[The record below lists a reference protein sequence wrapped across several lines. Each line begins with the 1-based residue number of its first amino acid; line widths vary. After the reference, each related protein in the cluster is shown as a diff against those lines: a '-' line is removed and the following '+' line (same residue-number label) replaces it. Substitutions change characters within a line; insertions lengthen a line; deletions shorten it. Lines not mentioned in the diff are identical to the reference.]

1 MKYEKCLVELD
12 EIFKY
17 LKDEEKRNIPY
28 EIRKAIKEKKDK
40 HYHWNYDES
49 KTLNEQNINRKT
61 IEMLSYLNMEYLL
74 NEKQKK
80 LMEEIHK
87 FNEKK
92 IEKEKSEKY
101 NPDSIFKNNIK
112 YDKKEE
118 VALAEVEERKWY
130 EKIFSFIKKI
140 LKK

>member
-49 KTLNEQNINRKT
+49 KTLNEQRNGRKDRSAKRR
-61 IEMLSYLNMEYLL
+61 L
-74 NEKQKK
+74 
-80 LMEEIHK
+80 HK
-87 FNEKK
+87 
-92 IEKEKSEKY
+92 
-101 NPDSIFKNNIK
+101 
-112 YDKKEE
+112 
-118 VALAEVEERKWY
+118 ERGN
-130 EKIFSFIKKI
+130 S
-140 LKK
+140 

>member
-61 IEMLSYLNMEYLL
+61 IAMLSYLNMEYLL

-80 LMEEIHK
+80 LMEGIHK

>member
-1 MKYEKCLVELD
+1 MEYEKCLVELD

-61 IEMLSYLNMEYLL
+61 IAMLSYLNMEYLL

-92 IEKEKSEKY
+92 IEKEKSKKY